1 MFLRITNIL
10 IVSISILWAC
20 VMCAFITSYDCM
32 YIRII
37 ASLTILLNLSSTIFC
52 LQNDN
57 KKQSLEIRIY
67 VDNLSVLFL
76 VIMFPKLLFYGYP
89 IQVLFSV
96 LITYCYLRKRT
107 RVYDVLIYLSIA
119 ETVLYCILALDYPVL
134 LLCNSVSMVLLISI
148 LFLLRQRLKLDPG
161 TKFKRILLETNK
173 ILKHEIIQCITP
185 MSYYIRNLDEQN
197 KERMQVLIEKLTC
210 IAQNNTSNFG
220 HLITLIR
227 STISYTMQKNV
238 TISYV
243 DQTTKTLDIDS
254 YTLLLVLYVIFESS
268 ISNMATE
275 IIVKFNNKTIEI
287 VDNSKGFDTKCKEFA
302 NSKLKSAIDL
312 LELFDIPVIFS
323 SIPDSGTIITMS
335 TT

>member
-1 MFLRITNIL
+1 
-10 IVSISILWAC
+10 
-20 VMCAFITSYDCM
+20 
-32 YIRII
+32 
-37 ASLTILLNLSSTIFC
+37 
-52 LQNDN
+52 
-57 KKQSLEIRIY
+57 
-67 VDNLSVLFL
+67 
-76 VIMFPKLLFYGYP
+76 
-89 IQVLFSV
+89 
-96 LITYCYLRKRT
+96 
-107 RVYDVLIYLSIA
+107 
-119 ETVLYCILALDYPVL
+119 
-134 LLCNSVSMVLLISI
+134 
-148 LFLLRQRLKLDPG
+148 
-161 TKFKRILLETNK
+161 
-173 ILKHEIIQCITP
+173 

-220 HLITLIR
+220 HLIALIR